1 MQEFKPLTYLVNFQ
15 VTEHSGFTKR

>member
-15 VTEHSGFTKR
+15 VTEHSGFTQR